1 MRNALVEPL
10 AVSRL
15 GVFKKVSR
23 GIPWNLEHLCWG
35 MPSLPVSVWLEC
47 TIVRLAVDVDFQET
61 SIREIAGSF
70 GRRDDR
76 YQCTGVTHWGAVGSW
91 FLGFVFGVL
100 VRALEV
106 LYRADRY
113 SAKGVHE
120 RKVFRGESEGQK

>member
-1 MRNALVEPL
+1 M
-10 AVSRL
+10 
-15 GVFKKVSR
+15 
-23 GIPWNLEHLCWG
+23 
-35 MPSLPVSVWLEC
+35 
-47 TIVRLAVDVDFQET
+47 RLAVDVDFQET

-91 FLGFVFGVL
+91 FLGLVFGVL

-113 SAKGVHE
+113 SARVSTRE
-120 RKVFRGESEGQK
+120 RFFVENRRVRNDRKVNSYA